1 MYRTPRA
8 FLSTYQVCL
17 QNSLNSP
24 FTCNPLITIRHG
36 NTILNYNIVSAEQ
49 NLHSME
55 VPINTVKEFVNF
67 S

>member
-17 QNSLNSP
+17 KNSMNSP
-24 FTCNPLITIRHG
+24 FTCNPLIRICHG
-36 NTILNYNIVSAEQ
+36 NTILNYNIVSTEQ

-67 S
+67 P